1 MEIVMVLGTLHKF
14 SVVWEHLRQKGAE
27 NESLEG
33 EIEIYIAEDCVW
45 RQSTGDLLNTPNFEH
60 RRGRNE
66 LFFAFINRNC
76 FVYANSVERTRK
88 GKIDA
93 EGEKLMKIWRCF
105 KLPIKL
111 SANYRW
117 N

>member
-1 MEIVMVLGTLHKF
+1 MVLGMLHKF

-33 EIEIYIAEDCVW
+33 EIEIYIAEDCEW

-60 RRGRNE
+60 NIDGSPNE
-66 LFFAFINRNC
+66 LFIAFINRNC
-76 FVYANSVERTRK
+76 FVYANFVERTRE

-105 KLPIKL
+105 ELPIKL